1 MKTRIQ
7 LGAREL
13 VELGRACGPGKIMRK
28 GFTRSDGTYVKPSC
42 VKDQGAPGRTPASG
56 RVLPAPKAGMLK
68 GWKASDSAG
77 KRHSALK
84 KAVKAESCRSV
95 INRLTLERNF
105 TYRTS
110 PKTAKTAKADAK
122 WLHDRSFCELKTK

>member
-1 MKTRIQ
+1 MKTRIH

-13 VELGRACGPGKIMRK
+13 VELGRACGPGQILRRGYTRK
-28 GFTRSDGTYVKPSC
+28 DGTYVSPGC
-42 VKDQGAPGRTPASG
+42 VRDQGAPGRTPAYK
-56 RVLPAPKAGMLK
+56 RVLPAPKPGTLK

-84 KAVKAESCRSV
+84 RAVKAENCRSV
-95 INRLTLERNF
+95 IGRLTLERNF

-110 PKTAKTAKADAK
+110 PKTSKTAAADAK
-122 WLHDRSFCELKTK
+122 WLHDRSFCKLKTK